1 MPRFSRSFAAA
12 SVFSAIVFSTVAN
25 LSAADLSPQLKAV
38 RSVSREGQGNEA
50 AAAAVRTL
58 SAASASDLSQILA
71 GFEGASPL
79 AANYLRNAVE
89 SVADR
94 HLAAKKPLPAKQLE
108 AFVLERS
115 NDPRARRLVFEVL
128 AKVDS
133 TAGDRLI
140 PTMLLDP
147 SPEFRRDAVQRL
159 VGEAEG
165 LGKDSADKAKQVYRK
180 ALSGATDSDL
190 VKKISKSLKDL
201 GDEVDLVSHFGF
213 LTAWRIV
220 GPFDNRDFIGFDIA
234 YAPEKELDFAAKLK
248 AKDGEVAWGE
258 ITTSDKFGIV
268 DIAKSVAP
276 HKGAVMY
283 LATSYEAAANRNVEF
298 RFGTPNAWKLWV
310 NGKFLFGR
318 DEYHR
323 GMAIDQYRVPAKLK
337 AGKNVILLKL
347 CQNEQDDDWAQRYQ
361 IQIRVCDPSGVA
373 VLPVSSKN
381 QTTSD
386 VRSQKRQPQRLTAQ
400 AEGASE

>member
-1 MPRFSRSFAAA
+1 MPRFSCSLAAA
-12 SVFSAIVFSTVAN
+12 ILFSIAAN
-25 LSAADLSPQLKAV
+25 LSAAELSPQLKAV

-50 AAAAVRTL
+50 AAAAVRIL
-58 SAASASDLSQILA
+58 SAASASDLLQILM

-79 AANYLRNAVE
+79 AANYLRSAVE

-108 AFVLERS
+108 AFVLKRS
-115 NDPRARRLVFEVL
+115 NDPRARRLAFEVL
-128 AKVDS
+128 SKVDS

-140 PTMLLDP
+140 PKMLLDP
-147 SPEFRRDAVQRL
+147 SPEFRRDAVKRL
-159 VGEAEG
+159 VGAAEA
-165 LGKDSADKAKQVYRK
+165 LGKDSDNKAKQVYRK

-201 GDEVDLVSHFGF
+201 GDEVDLVTHFGF
-213 LTAWRIV
+213 LTDWRIV
-220 GPFDNRDFIGFDIA
+220 GPFDNRGFIGFDIA

-248 AKDGEVAWGE
+248 AKDGEVAWGV
-258 ITTSDKFGIV
+258 ITTSDEFGIV

-283 LATSYEAAANRNVEF
+283 LATSYEADANRNVEF

-373 VLPVSSKN
+373 VLPVKSGSRS
-381 QTTSD
+381 TTGMSP
-386 VRSQKRQPQRLTAQ
+386 SKRQSKRLTASV
-400 AEGASE
+400 EGASQ

>member
-1 MPRFSRSFAAA
+1 MSHFRNGCAALIM
-12 SVFSAIVFSTVAN
+12 AIVAVTN
-25 LSAADLSPQLKAV
+25 LSAADLSSQITAI
-38 RSVSREGQGNEA
+38 RNVSREGQGNEA

-58 SAASASDLSQILA
+58 SNAASSDLVQILS
-71 GFEGASPL
+71 GFENASPL

-89 SVADR
+89 TVADR
-94 HLAAKKPLPAKQLE
+94 HLAAGKSLPAKPLE
-108 AFVLERS
+108 GFVQERS
-115 NDPRARRLVFEVL
+115 NDPRARRLAFEIL
-128 AKVDS
+128 SKVDA
-133 TAGDRLI
+133 TAADRLI
-140 PTMLLDP
+140 PKMLLDP

-159 VGEAEG
+159 IVEAES
-165 LGKDSADKAKQVYRK
+165 LGKDSTDQAKQIYRQ

-190 VKKISKSLKDL
+190 VKKISASLRKL

-213 LTAWRIV
+213 LTDWRIV
-220 GPFDNRDFIGFDIA
+220 GPFDNHDFVGFDIA

-248 AKDGEVAWGE
+248 AKEGEVTWGE
-258 ITTSDKFGIV
+258 ITTADEFGIV
-268 DIAKSVAP
+268 DIAKSLAP

-283 LATSYEAAANRNVEF
+283 LATSYESAADRHVEF

-310 NGKFLFGR
+310 NGQFLFGR

-323 GMAIDQYRVPAKLK
+323 GMAIDQYRVPAKLN

-347 CQNEQDDDWAQRYQ
+347 CQNEQTDDWAQRYQ

-373 VLPVSSKN
+373 VLPVKSKSESTTRLDN
-381 QTTSD
+381 QST
-386 VRSQKRQPQRLTAQ
+386 PQSERLTAS

>member
-1 MPRFSRSFAAA
+1 MPRFSCSLAAA
-12 SVFSAIVFSTVAN
+12 ILFSIAAN
-25 LSAADLSPQLKAV
+25 LSAAELSPQLKAV

-58 SAASASDLSQILA
+58 SAASASDLLQILI

-89 SVADR
+89 SVVDR
-94 HLAAKKPLPAKQLE
+94 HLAANKPLPAKQLE
-108 AFVLERS
+108 SFVLKRS
-115 NDPRARRLVFEVL
+115 NDPRARRLAFEVL
-128 AKVDS
+128 AKVDLK
-133 TAGDRLI
+133 AGDRLV
-140 PTMLLDP
+140 PKMLLDP

-165 LGKDSADKAKQVYRK
+165 LGKDSDNKAKQLYRK
-180 ALSGATDSDL
+180 ALSGATDSDQ
-190 VKKISKSLKDL
+190 VKKISNSLKDL
-201 GDEVDLVSHFGF
+201 GDEVDLVTHFGF
-213 LTAWRIV
+213 LTDWRIV
-220 GPFDNRDFIGFDIA
+220 GPFDNREFIGFDIA
-234 YAPEKELDFAAKLK
+234 YAPEKELDFVAKLQ
-248 AKDGEVAWGE
+248 AKDGEVAWGV
-258 ITTSDKFGIV
+258 ITTSDEFGIV

-323 GMAIDQYRVPAKLK
+323 GMAIDQYRVPANLK

-373 VLPVSSKN
+373 VLPVKSGSRS
-381 QTTSD
+381 TTGMSP
-386 VRSQKRQPQRLTAQ
+386 SKRQSKRLTASV
-400 AEGASE
+400 EGASQ

>member
-1 MPRFSRSFAAA
+1 MPRFSCSLAAA
-12 SVFSAIVFSTVAN
+12 ILFSIAANFSAAE
-25 LSAADLSPQLKAV
+25 LSPQLKAV

-58 SAASASDLSQILA
+58 SAASASDLLQILI

-89 SVADR
+89 SVVDR
-94 HLAAKKPLPAKQLE
+94 QLAANKPLPAKQLE
-108 AFVLERS
+108 AFVLKRS
-115 NDPRARRLVFEVL
+115 NDPRARRLAFEVL
-128 AKVDS
+128 AKVDL
-133 TAGDRLI
+133 TASDRLI
-140 PTMLLDP
+140 PKMLLDP

-201 GDEVDLVSHFGF
+201 GDEVDLVTHFGF
-213 LTAWRIV
+213 LTDWRIV
-220 GPFDNRDFIGFDIA
+220 GPFDNRGFIGFDIA
-234 YAPEKELDFAAKLK
+234 YAPEKELDFVAKLQ
-248 AKDGEVAWGE
+248 AKDGEVAWGV
-258 ITTSDKFGIV
+258 ITTSDEFGIV

-323 GMAIDQYRVPAKLK
+323 GMAIDQYRVPANLK

-373 VLPVSSKN
+373 VLPVKSGSRS
-381 QTTSD
+381 TTGMSPL
-386 VRSQKRQPQRLTAQ
+386 KRQSKRLTAS
-400 AEGASE
+400 AEGASQ

>member
-1 MPRFSRSFAAA
+1 MPRFSCSLAAA
-12 SVFSAIVFSTVAN
+12 ILFSIAANFSAAE
-25 LSAADLSPQLKAV
+25 LSPQLKAV

-58 SAASASDLSQILA
+58 SAASASDLLQILI

-89 SVADR
+89 SVVDR
-94 HLAAKKPLPAKQLE
+94 HLAANKPLPAKQLE
-108 AFVLERS
+108 AFVLKRS
-115 NDPRARRLVFEVL
+115 NDPRARRLAFEVL
-128 AKVDS
+128 AKVDL
-133 TAGDRLI
+133 TASDRLI
-140 PTMLLDP
+140 PKMLLDP

-201 GDEVDLVSHFGF
+201 GDEVDLVTHFGF
-213 LTAWRIV
+213 LTDWRIV
-220 GPFDNRDFIGFDIA
+220 GPFDNRGFIGFDIA
-234 YAPEKELDFAAKLK
+234 YAPEKELDFVAKLQ
-248 AKDGEVAWGE
+248 AKDGEVAWGV
-258 ITTSDKFGIV
+258 ITTSDEFGIV

-283 LATSYEAAANRNVEF
+283 LATSYESAANRNVEF

-373 VLPVSSKN
+373 VLPVKSGSRS
-381 QTTSD
+381 TTGMSP
-386 VRSQKRQPQRLTAQ
+386 SKRQSKRLTASV
-400 AEGASE
+400 EGASQ

>member
-1 MPRFSRSFAAA
+1 MPRFSCSLAAA
-12 SVFSAIVFSTVAN
+12 ILFSIAANFSAAE
-25 LSAADLSPQLKAV
+25 LSPQLKAV

-58 SAASASDLSQILA
+58 SAASASDLLQILI

-89 SVADR
+89 SVVDR
-94 HLAAKKPLPAKQLE
+94 HLAANKPLPAKQLE
-108 AFVLERS
+108 AFVLKRS
-115 NDPRARRLVFEVL
+115 NDPRARRLAFEVL
-128 AKVDS
+128 AKVDL
-133 TAGDRLI
+133 TASDRLI
-140 PTMLLDP
+140 PKMLLDP

-201 GDEVDLVSHFGF
+201 GDEVDLVTHFGF
-213 LTAWRIV
+213 LTDWRIV
-220 GPFDNRDFIGFDIA
+220 GPFDNRGFIGFDIA
-234 YAPEKELDFAAKLK
+234 YAPEKELDFVAKLQ
-248 AKDGEVAWGE
+248 AKDGEVAWGV
-258 ITTSDKFGIV
+258 ITTSDEFGIV

-283 LATSYEAAANRNVEF
+283 LATSYEADANRNVEF

-323 GMAIDQYRVPAKLK
+323 GMAIDQYRVPANLK

-373 VLPVSSKN
+373 VLPVKSGSRS
-381 QTTSD
+381 TTGMSP
-386 VRSQKRQPQRLTAQ
+386 SKRQSKRLTASV
-400 AEGASE
+400 EGASQ

>member
-1 MPRFSRSFAAA
+1 MPLIRNGLPAIMLVITA
-12 SVFSAIVFSTVAN
+12 SAS
-25 LSAADLSPQLKAV
+25 LSAADLSSQLNAI
-38 RSVSREGQGNEA
+38 RNVSREGQGNEA
-50 AAAAVRTL
+50 AAAAVRML
-58 SAASASDLSQILA
+58 SGAASSDLVQILA
-71 GFEGASPL
+71 GFDKASPL
-79 AANYLRNAVE
+79 AANYLRNVIEA
-89 SVADR
+89 VADR
-94 HLAAKKPLPAKQLE
+94 DLTAGKALPTKQLE
-108 AFVLERS
+108 SFVQKRS
-115 NDPRARRLVFEVL
+115 NDPRARRLAFEIL
-128 AKVDS
+128 AKVDE
-133 TAGDRLI
+133 TAADRLI

-159 VGEAEG
+159 VTEAES

-190 VKKISKSLKDL
+190 VKKISKSLKEL

-213 LTAWRIV
+213 LTDWRIV
-220 GPFDNRDFIGFDIA
+220 GPFDNREFIGFDIA

-248 AKDGEVAWGE
+248 AKEGEVAWSE
-258 ITTSDKFGIV
+258 ITTSDEFGIV

-283 LATSYEAAANRNVEF
+283 LATSYDAAADRNVEF

-323 GMAIDQYRVPAKLK
+323 GMAIDQYRVPTKLQ

-347 CQNEQDDDWAQRYQ
+347 CQNEQTDDWAQRYQ

-373 VLPVSSKN
+373 VLPVKSKS

-386 VRSQKRQPQRLTAQ
+386 ARPQKRQPQRLTAQ
-400 AEGASE
+400 AEGVSE

>member
-1 MPRFSRSFAAA
+1 MPRFSCSLAAA
-12 SVFSAIVFSTVAN
+12 ILFSIAAN
-25 LSAADLSPQLKAV
+25 LSAAELSPQLKAV

-58 SAASASDLSQILA
+58 SAASASDLLQILI

-89 SVADR
+89 SVVDR
-94 HLAAKKPLPAKQLE
+94 HLAANKPLPAKQLE
-108 AFVLERS
+108 AFVLKRS
-115 NDPRARRLVFEVL
+115 NDPRARRLAFEVL
-128 AKVDS
+128 AKVDL
-133 TAGDRLI
+133 TASDRLI
-140 PTMLLDP
+140 PKMLLDP

-201 GDEVDLVSHFGF
+201 GDEVDLVTHFGF
-213 LTAWRIV
+213 LTDWRIV
-220 GPFDNRDFIGFDIA
+220 GPFDNRGFIGFDIA
-234 YAPEKELDFAAKLK
+234 YAPEKELDFVAKLQ
-248 AKDGEVAWGE
+248 AKDGEVAWGV
-258 ITTSDKFGIV
+258 ITTSDEFGIV

-323 GMAIDQYRVPAKLK
+323 GMAIDQYRVPANLK

-373 VLPVSSKN
+373 VLPVKSGSRS
-381 QTTSD
+381 TTGMSPT
-386 VRSQKRQPQRLTAQ
+386 KRQSKRLTASV
-400 AEGASE
+400 EGASQ

>member
-1 MPRFSRSFAAA
+1 MSRFRGSLAA
-12 SVFSAIVFSTVAN
+12 VIVSSMVAN
-25 LSAADLSPQLKAV
+25 LSAADLTSQLNAV
-38 RSVSREGQGNEA
+38 RNVSREGQGNEA
-50 AAAAVRTL
+50 AAVAVRTL
-58 SAASASDLSQILA
+58 SAASARDLSQILA

-89 SVADR
+89 AVADR
-94 HLAAKKPLPAKQLE
+94 HLAANKPLPTEQLE

-115 NDPRARRLVFEVL
+115 NDPRARRLAFEVL

-165 LGKDSADKAKQVYRK
+165 LGKDSADKAKLVYRK

-213 LTAWRIV
+213 LTDWRIV
-220 GPFDNRDFIGFDIA
+220 GPFDNREFIGFDIA
-234 YAPEKELDFAAKLK
+234 YAPEEELDFAAKLK
-248 AKDGEVAWGE
+248 AKEGEVAWGE
-258 ITTSDKFGIV
+258 ITTSDEFGIV

-283 LATSYEAAANRNVEF
+283 LATSYEAAADRNVEF

-310 NGKFLFGR
+310 NGEFLFGR

-347 CQNEQDDDWAQRYQ
+347 CQNEQEDDWAQRYQ

-373 VLPVSSKN
+373 VLPVKSETKSTSSL
-381 QTTSD
+381 SP
-386 VRSQKRQPQRLTAQ
+386 SKRQSEKLTASI
-400 AEGASE
+400 EGASE

>member
-1 MPRFSRSFAAA
+1 MSGFQRGLAALIMTA
-12 SVFSAIVFSTVAN
+12 VAAN
-25 LSAADLSPQLKAV
+25 ASAADLSSQLKAV
-38 RSVSREGQGNEA
+38 HSVAREGQGNEA
-50 AAAAVRTL
+50 AAAAVRSL
-58 SAASASDLSQILA
+58 SAASANDLSQILA
-71 GFEGASPL
+71 GFDGASPL

-115 NDPRARRLVFEVL
+115 NDPRARRLAFEVL

-140 PTMLLDP
+140 PKMLLDP

-159 VGEAEG
+159 VAEAES
-165 LGKDSADKAKQVYRK
+165 LSKDSADKAKQVYRK

-213 LTAWRIV
+213 LTNWRIV
-220 GPFDNRDFIGFDIA
+220 GPFDNREFIGFDIA

-248 AKDGEVAWGE
+248 AKEGEVAWGE
-258 ITTSDKFGIV
+258 ITTSDEFGIV

-373 VLPVSSKN
+373 VLPVNSDSKSTTSLNPSKN
-381 QTTSD
+381 QAA
-386 VRSQKRQPQRLTAQ
+386 RLTASV
-400 AEGASE
+400 EGASE

>member
-1 MPRFSRSFAAA
+1 MPIYKCSLAAVVGISMIA
-12 SVFSAIVFSTVAN
+12 S
-25 LSAADLSPQLKAV
+25 LPAADLSPQITAI
-38 RSVSREGQGNEA
+38 RNVSREGQGNEA

-58 SAASASDLSQILA
+58 SSAASSDLVQILA
-71 GFEGASPL
+71 GFENASPL

-89 SVADR
+89 TVADR
-94 HLAAKKPLPAKQLE
+94 HLAAGKSLPNKQLE
-108 AFVLERS
+108 VFVQKRS
-115 NDPRARRLVFEVL
+115 NDPRARRLAFEVL
-128 AKVDS
+128 AKVDA
-133 TAGDRLI
+133 TATDRLI

-147 SPEFRRDAVQRL
+147 SPEFRRDAVERL
-159 VGEAEG
+159 VAEAES
-165 LGKDSADKAKQVYRK
+165 LGKDSADQAKQVYRK

-190 VKKISKSLKDL
+190 AKKISESLKKL

-213 LTAWRIV
+213 LTDWRIV
-220 GPFDNRDFIGFDIA
+220 GPFDNREFIGFDIA
-234 YAPEKELDFAAKLK
+234 YAPETELDFAAKLK
-248 AKDGEVAWGE
+248 AKEGEVAWGE
-258 ITTSDKFGIV
+258 ITTTDEFGIV

-283 LATSYEAAANRNVEF
+283 LATSYEAAADRNVEF

-323 GMAIDQYRVPAKLK
+323 GMAIDQYRVPAKLQ

-347 CQNEQDDDWAQRYQ
+347 CQNEQEDDWAQRYQ

-373 VLPVSSKN
+373 VLPVNSNS

-386 VRSQKRQPQRLTAQ
+386 ARTKKRQPQRFTAQ

>member
-1 MPRFSRSFAAA
+1 MSLIRNGLPAIMLVITA
-12 SVFSAIVFSTVAN
+12 SAS
-25 LSAADLSPQLKAV
+25 LSAADLSSQLNAI
-38 RSVSREGQGNEA
+38 RHVSREGQGNEA

-58 SAASASDLSQILA
+58 SRAASSDLVQILA
-71 GFEGASPL
+71 GFDKASPL
-79 AANYLRNAVE
+79 AANYLRNVVE

-115 NDPRARRLVFEVL
+115 HDPRARRLAFEVL

-133 TAGDRLI
+133 SASDRLI
-140 PTMLLDP
+140 PKMLLDP

-159 VGEAEG
+159 VTEAES

-190 VKKISKSLKDL
+190 VKKISKSLKEL

-213 LTAWRIV
+213 LTDWRIV
-220 GPFDNRDFIGFDIA
+220 GPFDNHEFIGFDIA

-248 AKDGEVAWGE
+248 AKEGEVAWGE
-258 ITTSDKFGIV
+258 ITTSDEFGIV

-283 LATSYEAAANRNVEF
+283 LATSYEAAATRNVEF

-347 CQNEQDDDWAQRYQ
+347 CQNEQTDDWAQRYQ

-373 VLPVSSKN
+373 VLPVSSKS

-400 AEGASE
+400 AEGVSE

>member
-1 MPRFSRSFAAA
+1 MPRFSCSLAAA
-12 SVFSAIVFSTVAN
+12 ILFSIAANFSAAE
-25 LSAADLSPQLKAV
+25 LSPQLKAV

-58 SAASASDLSQILA
+58 SAASASDLLQILI

-89 SVADR
+89 SVVDR
-94 HLAAKKPLPAKQLE
+94 HLAANKPLPAKQLE
-108 AFVLERS
+108 AFVLKRS
-115 NDPRARRLVFEVL
+115 NDPRARRLAFEVL
-128 AKVDS
+128 AKVDL
-133 TAGDRLI
+133 TASDRLI
-140 PTMLLDP
+140 PKMLLDP

-201 GDEVDLVSHFGF
+201 GDEVDLVTHFGF
-213 LTAWRIV
+213 LTDWRIV
-220 GPFDNRDFIGFDIA
+220 GPFDNRGFIGFDIA
-234 YAPEKELDFAAKLK
+234 YAPEKELDFVAKLQ
-248 AKDGEVAWGE
+248 AKDGEVAWGV
-258 ITTSDKFGIV
+258 ITTSDEFGIV

-323 GMAIDQYRVPAKLK
+323 GMAIDQYRVPANLK

-373 VLPVSSKN
+373 VLPLKSGSRS
-381 QTTSD
+381 TTGMSPL
-386 VRSQKRQPQRLTAQ
+386 KRQSKRLTASV
-400 AEGASE
+400 EGASQ

>member
-1 MPRFSRSFAAA
+1 MPRFSCSLAAA
-12 SVFSAIVFSTVAN
+12 ILFSIAAN
-25 LSAADLSPQLKAV
+25 LSAAELSPQLKAV

-58 SAASASDLSQILA
+58 SAASASDLLQILI

-89 SVADR
+89 SVVDR
-94 HLAAKKPLPAKQLE
+94 HLAANKPLPAKQLE
-108 AFVLERS
+108 AFVLKRS
-115 NDPRARRLVFEVL
+115 NDPRARRLAFEVL
-128 AKVDS
+128 AKVDL
-133 TAGDRLI
+133 TASDRLI
-140 PTMLLDP
+140 PKMLLDP

-201 GDEVDLVSHFGF
+201 GDEVDLVTHFGF
-213 LTAWRIV
+213 LTDWRIV
-220 GPFDNRDFIGFDIA
+220 GPFDNRGFIGFDIA
-234 YAPEKELDFAAKLK
+234 YAPEKELDFVAKLQ
-248 AKDGEVAWGE
+248 AKDGEVAWGV
-258 ITTSDKFGIV
+258 ITTSDEFGIV

-323 GMAIDQYRVPAKLK
+323 GMAIDQYRVPANLK

-373 VLPVSSKN
+373 VLPVKSGSRS
-381 QTTSD
+381 TTGMSP
-386 VRSQKRQPQRLTAQ
+386 SKRQSKRLTASV
-400 AEGASE
+400 EGASQ

>member
-1 MPRFSRSFAAA
+1 MPRFSCSLAAA
-12 SVFSAIVFSTVAN
+12 ILFSIAANFSAAE
-25 LSAADLSPQLKAV
+25 LSPQLKAV

-58 SAASASDLSQILA
+58 SAASASDLLQILI

-89 SVADR
+89 SVVDR
-94 HLAAKKPLPAKQLE
+94 HLAANKPLPAKQLE
-108 AFVLERS
+108 AFVLKRS
-115 NDPRARRLVFEVL
+115 NDPRARRLAFEVL
-128 AKVDS
+128 AKVDL
-133 TAGDRLI
+133 TASDRLI
-140 PTMLLDP
+140 PKMLLDP

-201 GDEVDLVSHFGF
+201 GDEVDLVTHFGF
-213 LTAWRIV
+213 LTDWRIV
-220 GPFDNRDFIGFDIA
+220 GPFDNRGFIGFDIA
-234 YAPEKELDFAAKLK
+234 YAPEKELDFVAKLQ
-248 AKDGEVAWGE
+248 AKDGEVAWGV
-258 ITTSDKFGIV
+258 ITTSDDFGIV

-323 GMAIDQYRVPAKLK
+323 GMAIDQYRVPANLK

-373 VLPVSSKN
+373 VLPVKSGSRS
-381 QTTSD
+381 TTGMSP
-386 VRSQKRQPQRLTAQ
+386 SKRQSKRLTAS
-400 AEGASE
+400 AEGASQ

>member
-1 MPRFSRSFAAA
+1 MPRFSCSLAAA
-12 SVFSAIVFSTVAN
+12 ILFSIAAN
-25 LSAADLSPQLKAV
+25 LSAAELSPQLKAV

-58 SAASASDLSQILA
+58 SAASASDLLQILI

-89 SVADR
+89 SVVDR
-94 HLAAKKPLPAKQLE
+94 HLAANKPLPAKQLE
-108 AFVLERS
+108 SFVLKRS
-115 NDPRARRLVFEVL
+115 NDPRARRLAFEVL
-128 AKVDS
+128 AKVDLK
-133 TAGDRLI
+133 AGDRLV
-140 PTMLLDP
+140 PKMLLDP

-165 LGKDSADKAKQVYRK
+165 LGKDSDNKAKQLYRK
-180 ALSGATDSDL
+180 ALSGATDSDQ
-190 VKKISKSLKDL
+190 VKKISNSLKDL
-201 GDEVDLVSHFGF
+201 GDEVDLVTHFGF
-213 LTAWRIV
+213 LTDWRIV
-220 GPFDNRDFIGFDIA
+220 GPFDNRGFIGFDIA
-234 YAPEKELDFAAKLK
+234 YAPEKELDFVAKLQ
-248 AKDGEVAWGE
+248 AKDGEVAWGV
-258 ITTSDKFGIV
+258 ITTSDEFGIV

-283 LATSYEAAANRNVEF
+283 LATSYESAANRNVEF

-373 VLPVSSKN
+373 VLPVKSGSRS
-381 QTTSD
+381 TTGMSPT
-386 VRSQKRQPQRLTAQ
+386 KRQSKRLTASV
-400 AEGASE
+400 EGASQ

>member
-1 MPRFSRSFAAA
+1 MPRFSCSLAAA
-12 SVFSAIVFSTVAN
+12 ILFSIAANFSAAE
-25 LSAADLSPQLKAV
+25 LSPQLKAV

-58 SAASASDLSQILA
+58 SAASASDLLQILI

-89 SVADR
+89 SVVDR
-94 HLAAKKPLPAKQLE
+94 QLAANKPLPAKQLE
-108 AFVLERS
+108 AFVLKRS
-115 NDPRARRLVFEVL
+115 NDPRARRLAFEVL
-128 AKVDS
+128 AKVDL
-133 TAGDRLI
+133 TASDRLI
-140 PTMLLDP
+140 PKMLLDP

-201 GDEVDLVSHFGF
+201 GDEVDLVTHFGF
-213 LTAWRIV
+213 LTDWRIV
-220 GPFDNRDFIGFDIA
+220 GPFDNRGFIGFDIA
-234 YAPEKELDFAAKLK
+234 YAPEKELDFVAKLQ
-248 AKDGEVAWGE
+248 AKDGEVAWGV
-258 ITTSDKFGIV
+258 ITTSDEFGIV

-323 GMAIDQYRVPAKLK
+323 GMAIDQYRVPANLK

-373 VLPVSSKN
+373 VLPLKSGSRS
-381 QTTSD
+381 TTGMSP
-386 VRSQKRQPQRLTAQ
+386 SKRQSKRLTASV
-400 AEGASE
+400 EGASQ

>member
-1 MPRFSRSFAAA
+1 
-12 SVFSAIVFSTVAN
+12 
-25 LSAADLSPQLKAV
+25 
-38 RSVSREGQGNEA
+38 
-50 AAAAVRTL
+50 
-58 SAASASDLSQILA
+58 
-71 GFEGASPL
+71 
-79 AANYLRNAVE
+79 
-89 SVADR
+89 
-94 HLAAKKPLPAKQLE
+94 
-108 AFVLERS
+108 
-115 NDPRARRLVFEVL
+115 
-128 AKVDS
+128 
-133 TAGDRLI
+133 
-140 PTMLLDP
+140 MLLDP

-165 LGKDSADKAKQVYRK
+165 LGKDSADKAKPVYRK

-201 GDEVDLVSHFGF
+201 GDEVDLVTHFGF
-213 LTAWRIV
+213 LTDWRIV
-220 GPFDNRDFIGFDIA
+220 GPFDNRGFIGFDIA
-234 YAPEKELDFAAKLK
+234 YAPEKELDFVAKLQ
-248 AKDGEVAWGE
+248 AKDGEVAWGV
-258 ITTSDKFGIV
+258 ITTSDEFGIV

-323 GMAIDQYRVPAKLK
+323 GMAIDQYRVPANLK

-373 VLPVSSKN
+373 VLPVKSGSRS
-381 QTTSD
+381 TTGMSPT
-386 VRSQKRQPQRLTAQ
+386 KRQSKRLTASV
-400 AEGASE
+400 EGASQ

>member
-1 MPRFSRSFAAA
+1 MPRFSCSLAAA
-12 SVFSAIVFSTVAN
+12 ILFWIVAN
-25 LSAADLSPQLKAV
+25 LSAADLNPQLMAV
-38 RSVSREGQGNEA
+38 RSVAREGQGNEA

-58 SAASASDLSQILA
+58 SAAPASDLLQILI

-89 SVADR
+89 SVVDR
-94 HLAAKKPLPAKQLE
+94 HLAANKPLPAKQLE
-108 AFVLERS
+108 AFVLKRS
-115 NDPRARRLVFEVL
+115 NDPRARRLAFEVL
-128 AKVDS
+128 AKVDL
-133 TAGDRLI
+133 TAGDRLV
-140 PTMLLDP
+140 PKMLLDP

-159 VGEAEG
+159 VGEAEA
-165 LGKDSADKAKQVYRK
+165 LGKDSDNKAKQIYRK

-201 GDEVDLVSHFGF
+201 GDEVDLVTHFGF
-213 LTAWRIV
+213 LTDWRIV
-220 GPFDNRDFIGFDIA
+220 GPFDNREFIGFDIA
-234 YAPEKELDFAAKLK
+234 YAPEKELDFVAKLQ
-248 AKDGEVAWGE
+248 AKDGEVAWGV
-258 ITTSDKFGIV
+258 ITTSDEFGIV

-283 LATSYEAAANRNVEF
+283 LATSYEASANRNVEF

-373 VLPVSSKN
+373 VLPVKSDSRS
-381 QTTSD
+381 TTGMSP
-386 VRSQKRQPQRLTAQ
+386 SKRQSKRFTASV
-400 AEGASE
+400 EGASQ

>member
-1 MPRFSRSFAAA
+1 MPRFSCSLAAA
-12 SVFSAIVFSTVAN
+12 ILFSIAANFSAAE
-25 LSAADLSPQLKAV
+25 LSPQLKAV

-58 SAASASDLSQILA
+58 SAASASDLLQILI

-89 SVADR
+89 SVVDR
-94 HLAAKKPLPAKQLE
+94 HLAANKPLPAKQLE
-108 AFVLERS
+108 AFVLKRS
-115 NDPRARRLVFEVL
+115 NDPRARRLAFEVL
-128 AKVDS
+128 AKVDL
-133 TAGDRLI
+133 TASDRLI
-140 PTMLLDP
+140 PKMLLDP

-201 GDEVDLVSHFGF
+201 GDEVDLVTHFGF
-213 LTAWRIV
+213 LTDWRIV
-220 GPFDNRDFIGFDIA
+220 GPFDNRGFIGFDIV
-234 YAPEKELDFAAKLK
+234 YAPEKELDFVAKLQ
-248 AKDGEVAWGE
+248 AKDGEVAWGV
-258 ITTSDKFGIV
+258 ITTSDEFGIV

-323 GMAIDQYRVPAKLK
+323 GMAIDQYRVPANLK

-373 VLPVSSKN
+373 VLPVKSGSRS
-381 QTTSD
+381 TTGMSP
-386 VRSQKRQPQRLTAQ
+386 SKRQSKRLTASV
-400 AEGASE
+400 EGASQ

>member
-1 MPRFSRSFAAA
+1 MPRFSCSLAAA
-12 SVFSAIVFSTVAN
+12 ILFSIAANFSAAE
-25 LSAADLSPQLKAV
+25 LSPQLKAV

-58 SAASASDLSQILA
+58 SAASASDLLQILI

-89 SVADR
+89 SVVDR
-94 HLAAKKPLPAKQLE
+94 HLAANKPLPAKQLE
-108 AFVLERS
+108 AFVLKRS
-115 NDPRARRLVFEVL
+115 NDPRARRLAFEVL
-128 AKVDS
+128 AKVDL
-133 TAGDRLI
+133 TASDRLI
-140 PTMLLDP
+140 PKMLLDP

-201 GDEVDLVSHFGF
+201 GDEVDLVTHFGF
-213 LTAWRIV
+213 LTDWRIV
-220 GPFDNRDFIGFDIA
+220 GPFDNRGFIGFDIA
-234 YAPEKELDFAAKLK
+234 YAPEKELDFVAKLQ
-248 AKDGEVAWGE
+248 AKDGEVAWGV
-258 ITTSDKFGIV
+258 ITTSDEFGIV

-323 GMAIDQYRVPAKLK
+323 GMAIDQYRVPANLK

-373 VLPVSSKN
+373 VLPVKSGSRS
-381 QTTSD
+381 TTGMSPT
-386 VRSQKRQPQRLTAQ
+386 KRQSKRLTASV
-400 AEGASE
+400 EGASQ

>member
-1 MPRFSRSFAAA
+1 MFHYRNGCAAIIIA
-12 SVFSAIVFSTVAN
+12 TVAVTN
-25 LSAADLSPQLKAV
+25 VSAADLSSQLNAI
-38 RSVSREGQGNEA
+38 RNVSREGQGNEA

-58 SAASASDLSQILA
+58 SAAASSDLVQILT
-71 GFEGASPL
+71 GFEKASPL

-94 HLAAKKPLPAKQLE
+94 HLAAGKTLPTKQLE
-108 AFVLERS
+108 AFMLKRS
-115 NDPRARRLVFEVL
+115 NDPRARRLAFEVL
-128 AKVDS
+128 SKVDS

-159 VGEAEG
+159 VTEAES

-190 VKKISKSLKDL
+190 VKKISKSLKEL

-213 LTAWRIV
+213 LTDWRII
-220 GPFDNRDFIGFDIA
+220 GPFDNREFIGFDIA
-234 YAPEKELDFAAKLK
+234 YAPEKKLDFAAKLK
-248 AKDGEVAWGE
+248 AKEGEVAWGE
-258 ITTSDKFGIV
+258 ITTSDEFGIV

-283 LATSYEAAANRNVEF
+283 LATSFISGEKQDVQF
-298 RFGTPNAWKLWV
+298 RFGTPNAWKVWV
-310 NGKFLFGR
+310 NGKYLFGR

-323 GMAIDQYRVPAKLK
+323 GMAIDQYAIPATLEK
-337 AGKNVILLKL
+337 GENIILLKL
-347 CQNEQDDDWAQRYQ
+347 CQNEQKDDWAQRYQ
-361 IQIRVCDPSGVA
+361 IQFRVSATSGVA
-373 VLPVSSKN
+373 IHQAASERRTGALQQN
-381 QTTSD
+381 TRQT
-386 VRSQKRQPQRLTAQ
+386 LTAQ
-400 AEGASE
+400 TGGTR

>member
-1 MPRFSRSFAAA
+1 MPRYSCSLGA
-12 SVFSAIVFSTVAN
+12 AIVFSIVAN
-25 LSAADLSPQLKAV
+25 LWAAELSPQLKAV
-38 RSVSREGQGNEA
+38 RSVSREGQGNET
-50 AAAAVRTL
+50 AAAAVRIL
-58 SAASASDLSQILA
+58 SAASASDLLQILI

-108 AFVLERS
+108 AFVVKRS
-115 NDPRARRLVFEVL
+115 NDPRARRLAFEVL
-128 AKVDS
+128 SKVDS

-140 PTMLLDP
+140 PKMLLDP
-147 SPEFRRDAVQRL
+147 SPEFRRDAVKRL
-159 VGEAEG
+159 VGEAEA
-165 LGKDSADKAKQVYRK
+165 LGKDADNKAKQVYRK

-201 GDEVDLVSHFGF
+201 GDEVDLVTHFGF
-213 LTAWRIV
+213 LTDWRIV
-220 GPFDNRDFIGFDIA
+220 GPFDNRGFIGFDIA

-248 AKDGEVAWGE
+248 AKDGEVAWGV
-258 ITTSDKFGIV
+258 ITTSDEFGIV

-373 VLPVSSKN
+373 VLPGKSGSGS
-381 QTTSD
+381 TTGMSP
-386 VRSQKRQPQRLTAQ
+386 SKRQSKRLTVSV
-400 AEGASE
+400 EGASQ

>member
-1 MPRFSRSFAAA
+1 MSGFQRSL
-12 SVFSAIVFSTVAN
+12 SALILTAVAVN
-25 LSAADLSPQLKAV
+25 ASAADLSSQLKAV

-50 AAAAVRTL
+50 AAAAVRAL
-58 SAASASDLSQILA
+58 SAASVNDLTQILA

-94 HLAAKKPLPAKQLE
+94 HLAATKPLPAKQLE

-115 NDPRARRLVFEVL
+115 NDPRARRLAFEVL
-128 AKVDS
+128 SKVDA

-140 PTMLLDP
+140 PKMLLDP

-159 VGEAEG
+159 VAEAES
-165 LGKDSADKAKQVYRK
+165 LGEDAADKAKLVYRK

-190 VKKISKSLKDL
+190 VKKISKSLKEL

-213 LTAWRIV
+213 LTDWRIV
-220 GPFDNRDFIGFDIA
+220 GPFNNEKFVGFDIA
-234 YAPEKELDFAAKLK
+234 YAPESKLDFAAKLK
-248 AKDGEVAWGE
+248 AKEGEVTWGE
-258 ITTSDKFGIV
+258 ITTSDEFGIV

-283 LATSYEAAANRNVEF
+283 LATSYEAAGDRHVEF

-347 CQNEQDDDWAQRYQ
+347 CQNEQEDDWAQRYQ

-373 VLPVSSKN
+373 VLPVKSNSQK
-381 QTTSD
+381 TTSLEP
-386 VRSQKRQPQRLTAQ
+386 SKRQFERLTANV
-400 AEGASE
+400 EGASE

>member
-1 MPRFSRSFAAA
+1 MPRFSCSLAAA
-12 SVFSAIVFSTVAN
+12 ILFSIAANFSAAE
-25 LSAADLSPQLKAV
+25 LSPQLKAV

-58 SAASASDLSQILA
+58 SAASASDLLQILI

-89 SVADR
+89 SVVDR
-94 HLAAKKPLPAKQLE
+94 HLAANKPLPAKQLE
-108 AFVLERS
+108 AFVLKRS
-115 NDPRARRLVFEVL
+115 NDPRARRLAFEVL
-128 AKVDS
+128 AKVDL
-133 TAGDRLI
+133 TASDRLI
-140 PTMLLDP
+140 PKMLLDP

-201 GDEVDLVSHFGF
+201 GDEVDLVTHFGF
-213 LTAWRIV
+213 LTDWRIV
-220 GPFDNRDFIGFDIA
+220 GPFDNRGFIGFDIA
-234 YAPEKELDFAAKLK
+234 YAPEKELDFVAKLQ
-248 AKDGEVAWGE
+248 AKDGEVAWGV
-258 ITTSDKFGIV
+258 ITTSDEFGIV

-283 LATSYEAAANRNVEF
+283 LATSYESAANRNVEF

-323 GMAIDQYRVPAKLK
+323 GMAIDQYRVPANLK

-373 VLPVSSKN
+373 VLPVKSGSRS
-381 QTTSD
+381 TTGMSP
-386 VRSQKRQPQRLTAQ
+386 SKRQSKRLTASV
-400 AEGASE
+400 EGASQ

>member
-1 MPRFSRSFAAA
+1 MPRFSCSLAAA
-12 SVFSAIVFSTVAN
+12 ILFSIAAN
-25 LSAADLSPQLKAV
+25 LSAAELSPQLKAV

-58 SAASASDLSQILA
+58 SAASASDLLQILI

-89 SVADR
+89 SVVDR
-94 HLAAKKPLPAKQLE
+94 HLAANKPLPAKQLE
-108 AFVLERS
+108 SFVLKRS
-115 NDPRARRLVFEVL
+115 NDPRARRLAFEVL
-128 AKVDS
+128 AKVDLK
-133 TAGDRLI
+133 AGDRLV
-140 PTMLLDP
+140 PKMLLDP

-165 LGKDSADKAKQVYRK
+165 LGKESADKAKQVYRK

-201 GDEVDLVSHFGF
+201 GDEVDLVTHFGF
-213 LTAWRIV
+213 LTDWRIV
-220 GPFDNRDFIGFDIA
+220 GPFDNRGFIGFDIA
-234 YAPEKELDFAAKLK
+234 YAPEKELDFVAKLQ
-248 AKDGEVAWGE
+248 AKDGEVAWGV
-258 ITTSDKFGIV
+258 ITTSDEFGIV

-283 LATSYEAAANRNVEF
+283 LATSYESVANRNVEF

-373 VLPVSSKN
+373 VLPVKSGSRS
-381 QTTSD
+381 TTGMSP
-386 VRSQKRQPQRLTAQ
+386 SKRQSKRLTASV
-400 AEGASE
+400 EGASQ

>member
-1 MPRFSRSFAAA
+1 MSGFQRGLAALIMTAAA
-12 SVFSAIVFSTVAN
+12 AN
-25 LSAADLSPQLKAV
+25 ASAADLSPQLKAV

-89 SVADR
+89 TIADR

-115 NDPRARRLVFEVL
+115 NDPRARRLAFEVL
-128 AKVDS
+128 VKVDS
-133 TAGDRLI
+133 TATDRLI

-159 VGEAEG
+159 VNEAES
-165 LGKDSADKAKQVYRK
+165 LGKEASDQAKQVYRK
-180 ALSGATDSDL
+180 ALAGATDSDL
-190 VKKISKSLKDL
+190 VKKISKSLKEL

-213 LTAWRIV
+213 LTDWRIV
-220 GPFDNRDFIGFDIA
+220 GPFDNREFIGFDIA
-234 YAPEKELDFAAKLK
+234 YAPEKEIDFAAKLK
-248 AKDGEVAWGE
+248 AKEGEVAWGR
-258 ITTSDKFGIV
+258 ITTSDEFGIV

-283 LATSYEAAANRNVEF
+283 LATSYEAAADRKVEF

-323 GMAIDQYRVPAKLK
+323 GMAIDQYRVPAELK
-337 AGKNVILLKL
+337 AGENVILLKL
-347 CQNEQDDDWAQRYQ
+347 CQNEQEDDWAQRYQ

-373 VLPVSSKN
+373 VLPAKSKRKSTSEVRPQKN
-381 QTTSD
+381 QT
-386 VRSQKRQPQRLTAQ
+386 QRLTVQ
-400 AEGASE
+400 TGGASE

>member
-1 MPRFSRSFAAA
+1 MPRFSCSLAAA
-12 SVFSAIVFSTVAN
+12 ILFSIAANFSAAE
-25 LSAADLSPQLKAV
+25 LSPQLKAV

-58 SAASASDLSQILA
+58 SAASASDLLQILI

-89 SVADR
+89 SVVDR
-94 HLAAKKPLPAKQLE
+94 HLAANKPLPAKQLE
-108 AFVLERS
+108 SFVLKRS
-115 NDPRARRLVFEVL
+115 NDPRARRLAFEVL
-128 AKVDS
+128 AKVDL
-133 TAGDRLI
+133 TASDRLI
-140 PTMLLDP
+140 PKMLLDP

-165 LGKDSADKAKQVYRK
+165 LGKDSDNKAKQLYRK
-180 ALSGATDSDL
+180 ALSGATDSDQ
-190 VKKISKSLKDL
+190 VKKISNSLKDL
-201 GDEVDLVSHFGF
+201 GDEVDLVTHFGF
-213 LTAWRIV
+213 LTDWRIV
-220 GPFDNRDFIGFDIA
+220 GPFDNRGFIGFDIA
-234 YAPEKELDFAAKLK
+234 YAPEKELDFVAKLQ
-248 AKDGEVAWGE
+248 AKDGEVAWGV
-258 ITTSDKFGIV
+258 ITTSDEFGIV

-283 LATSYEAAANRNVEF
+283 LATSYESAANRNVEF

-323 GMAIDQYRVPAKLK
+323 GMAIDQYRVPANLK

-373 VLPVSSKN
+373 VLPVKSGSRS
-381 QTTSD
+381 TTGMSPT
-386 VRSQKRQPQRLTAQ
+386 KRQSKRLTASV
-400 AEGASE
+400 EGASQ

>member
-1 MPRFSRSFAAA
+1 MPRFSCSLAAA
-12 SVFSAIVFSTVAN
+12 ILFSIAAN
-25 LSAADLSPQLKAV
+25 LSAAELSPQLKAV

-50 AAAAVRTL
+50 AAAAVRIL
-58 SAASASDLSQILA
+58 SAASASDLLQILI

-89 SVADR
+89 SVVDR
-94 HLAAKKPLPAKQLE
+94 HLAANKPLPAKQLE
-108 AFVLERS
+108 SFVLKRS
-115 NDPRARRLVFEVL
+115 NDPRARRLAFEVL
-128 AKVDS
+128 AKVDLK
-133 TAGDRLI
+133 AGDRLV
-140 PTMLLDP
+140 PKMLLDP

-165 LGKDSADKAKQVYRK
+165 LGKDSDNKAKQLYRK
-180 ALSGATDSDL
+180 ALSGATDSDQ
-190 VKKISKSLKDL
+190 VKKISNSLKDL
-201 GDEVDLVSHFGF
+201 GDEVDLVTHFGF
-213 LTAWRIV
+213 LTDWRIV
-220 GPFDNRDFIGFDIA
+220 GPFDNRGFIGFDIA
-234 YAPEKELDFAAKLK
+234 YAPEKELDFVAKLQ
-248 AKDGEVAWGE
+248 AKDGEVAWGV
-258 ITTSDKFGIV
+258 ITTSDEFGIV

-283 LATSYEAAANRNVEF
+283 LATSYESAANRNVEF

-373 VLPVSSKN
+373 VLPVKSGSRS
-381 QTTSD
+381 TTGMSPT
-386 VRSQKRQPQRLTAQ
+386 KRQSKRLTASV
-400 AEGASE
+400 EGASQ